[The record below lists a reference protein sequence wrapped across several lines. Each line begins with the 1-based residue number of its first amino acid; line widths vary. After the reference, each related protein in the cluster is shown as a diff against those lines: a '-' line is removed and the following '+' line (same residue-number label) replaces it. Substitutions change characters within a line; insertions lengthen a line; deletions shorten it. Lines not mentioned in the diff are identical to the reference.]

1 MRFSECR
8 HRPVLDTGSAA
19 EIGRVDGFVVDA
31 AMHRIHALRVGKY
44 KGGSILR
51 WDDVQGFGPDA
62 VTIRSQETVG
72 QPGDA
77 LDESGDLVGK
87 RVLSDAGFDLGTIDD
102 VEFDPANGDLHRL
115 ILGEVDIDASTLL
128 GAGSYAA
135 VVRQPAGDTAP
146 R

>member
-31 AMHRIHALRVGKY
+31 ATHRVHALRVGKY

-62 VTIRSQETVG
+62 VTIRSQETVRP
-72 QPGDA
+72 PGDA
-77 LDESGDLVGK
+77 LDESGDLIGQ
-87 RVLSDAGFDLGTIDD
+87 RVLSDAGFDLGAIDD
-102 VEFDPANGDLHRL
+102 VEFDPDSGQLQRL
-115 ILGEVDIDASTLL
+115 IMGEGGIDASTLL

-135 VVRQPAGDTAP
+135 VVRQPDGDVPP

>member
-31 AMHRIHALRVGKY
+31 AMHRIHALRIGKY

-62 VTIRSQETVG
+62 VTIRSQETVR

-77 LDESGDLVGK
+77 LDESGDLVGQ
-87 RVLSDAGFDLGTIDD
+87 RVLSDAGFDLGAIDD
-102 VEFDPANGDLHRL
+102 VEFDPDSGDLQRL
-115 ILGEVDIDASTLL
+115 ILGDRNIDAATLL

-135 VVRQPAGDTAP
+135 VVRQPAGDVAS